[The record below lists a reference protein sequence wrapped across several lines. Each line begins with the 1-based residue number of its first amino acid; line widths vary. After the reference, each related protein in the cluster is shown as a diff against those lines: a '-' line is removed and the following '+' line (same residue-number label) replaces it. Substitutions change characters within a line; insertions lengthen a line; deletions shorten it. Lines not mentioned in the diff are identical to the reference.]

1 MQEKTVVIREA
12 RHDDL
17 LRVVEINRICLP
29 ENYPYYFFQHL
40 LESYPECFIVAE
52 VDGEIVGYIM
62 NRIERGLSSL
72 NPSPFRIVKKG
83 HVVSIAVMPDYRR
96 RGIGR
101 MLLERGLQ
109 AMRKYGAEEAVLE
122 VRVSNEPAISLYK
135 RIGFVVVKTIKG
147 YYHDGEDAYLM
158 CKKLVEES
166 EQTG

>member
-1 MQEKTVVIREA
+1 
-12 RHDDL
+12 
-17 LRVVEINRICLP
+17 
-29 ENYPYYFFQHL
+29 
-40 LESYPECFIVAE
+40 
-52 VDGEIVGYIM
+52 
-62 NRIERGLSSL
+62 
-72 NPSPFRIVKKG
+72 
-83 HVVSIAVMPDYRR
+83 

-135 RIGFVVVKTIKG
+135 KIGFVVVKTIKG